1 MKQKFVPIFVTAS
14 FLLLSFASNSGVL
27 KADCSPA
34 KAGKNAAMKA
44 TVGEGGRCSPADA
57 ARDSAK
63 GVTGIDGDDNGQG
76 KDKGKPKGKDNDKDG
91 DKEKDNKATK
101 GMLKKVIK

>member
-1 MKQKFVPIFVTAS
+1 MQRYLLVNKPGTVRNKHETKIVPTLVTAS
-14 FLLLSFASNSGVL
+14 FLLLSFTSNAGAL

-44 TVGEGGRCSPADA
+44 TVGVGGRSSPADA

-63 GVTGIDGDDNGQG
+63 GATGFDGDDNGQG
-76 KDKGKPKGKDNDKDG
+76 QDKGKHQ
-91 DKEKDNKATK
+91 
-101 GMLKKVIK
+101 

>member
-1 MKQKFVPIFVTAS
+1 MKQKFVHTLVTAS
-14 FLLLSFASNSGVL
+14 FLLLSFASNAGAL

-44 TVGEGGRCSPADA
+44 TVGVGGRCSPADA

-63 GVTGIDGDDNGQG
+63 GVTGIDEDDNGQG
-76 KDKGKPKGKDNDKDG
+76 KDKGKHKGRDNDKDK
-91 DKEKDNKATK
+91 DKDNKATK
-101 GMLKKVIK
+101 SMLKKVIK